1 MKKRWWIRPFVLL
14 FVFLSS
20 FLATAFIVKRDW
32 QNLNERHQAQTELNT
47 QLASDYFKKEL
58 EVGQYVTDSIESGVV
73 GNDGD
78 TTDFADTA
86 KYMLKNTRIFTLCS

>member
-14 FVFLSS
+14 LVFLSS
-20 FLATAFIVKRDW
+20 SSVIAFIVRRDW

-58 EVGQYVTDSIESGVV
+58 EEGQYVTDSIESGTV
-73 GNDGD
+73 GNGGD
-78 TTDFADTA
+78 STNFAETA
-86 KYMLKNTRIFTLCS
+86 K